1 MTSSS
6 TLKMVC
12 NKDQVS
18 LYKDVI
24 NFADKTYKII
34 FNTRNDAFPIST
46 MIGFKMYTLL
56 YELNRDII
64 HSFKVIKENDKSIE
78 MVFLFKTIGKE
89 FGLAPKFMHTITTAD
104 CIPQQPT
111 NSCCISSC
119 IFNSVD
125 VSSNE
130 KTDDNI
136 SIPKKYERLHTNNSA
151 LTVQFISNHELHY
164 NFTFSLKDNDNDSN
178 GNNQSEKNEAPI
190 YMENSVALMIKK
202 MFCRLKVFTER
213 MT

>member
-1 MTSSS
+1 MTSS

-24 NFADKTYKII
+24 NVADKTYKII
-34 FNTRNDAFPIST
+34 FNARNDGFPIST
-46 MIGFKMYTLL
+46 MVGFKMYTLL

-78 MVFLFKTIGKE
+78 MVFLFKSVGKE
-89 FGLAPKFMHTITTAD
+89 FGIAPKFMHTITTAD
-104 CIPQQPT
+104 SITSPH
-111 NSCCISSC
+111 SCCC
-119 IFNSVD
+119 IFNSID
-125 VSSNE
+125 VHNE
-130 KTDDNI
+130 NDNNI
-136 SIPKKYERLHTNNSA
+136 LIPKKYERLHTNNSV
-151 LTVQFISNHELHY
+151 LTIQFISNHELHFD
-164 NFTFSLKDNDNDSN
+164 FTFSLKDNDD
-178 GNNQSEKNEAPI
+178 NNQNEKNEPPI

>member
-24 NFADKTYKII
+24 NAADKTYKVI
-34 FNTRNDAFPIST
+34 FNARNDGFPIST
-46 MIGFKMYTLL
+46 MVGFKMYTLL

-78 MVFLFKTIGKE
+78 MVFLFKSVGKE
-89 FGLAPKFMHTITTAD
+89 FGLAPKFMHTVTTATAD
-104 CIPQQPT
+104 STFTPPH
-111 NSCCISSC
+111 SCCV
-119 IFNSVD
+119 FNSVD
-125 VSSNE
+125 VCHGN
-130 KTDDNI
+130 DDDV
-136 SIPKKYERLHTNNSA
+136 SIPKKYERLHTNNSV
-151 LTVQFISNHELHY
+151 LTIHFISNHELHFD
-164 NFTFSLKDNDNDSN
+164 FTFSLKDNDNN
-178 GNNQSEKNEAPI
+178 GNNQNEYPI

>member
-6 TLKMVC
+6 STFKLVC

-18 LYKDVI
+18 LSKDVI
-24 NFADKTYKII
+24 NPDDKTYKIV
-34 FNTRNDAFPIST
+34 FNAHNEGFPIST
-46 MIGFKMYTLL
+46 MVGFKMYTLL

-64 HSFKVIKENDKSIE
+64 HSFKVIKENEKSIE
-78 MVFLFKTIGKE
+78 MIFLFKSVGKE

-104 CIPQQPT
+104 YIPQQP
-111 NSCCISSC
+111 NSY

-125 VSSNE
+125 ICNE
-130 KTDDNI
+130 NDDNI
-136 SIPKKYERLHTNNSA
+136 SIPKKYERLHTNNSV
-151 LTVQFISNHELHY
+151 LTIQFISNHELHFD
-164 NFTFSLKDNDNDSN
+164 FTFSLKDNDNGDN
-178 GNNQSEKNEAPI
+178 KNECPI

>member
-1 MTSSS
+1 MTSTS

-24 NFADKTYKII
+24 NVDDKTYKIV
-34 FNTRNDAFPIST
+34 FNARNDGFPIST
-46 MIGFKMYTLL
+46 MVGFKMYTLL

-78 MVFLFKTIGKE
+78 TIFLFKSVGKE
-89 FGLAPKFMHTITTAD
+89 LGIAPKFMHTITTAD
-104 CIPQQPT
+104 
-111 NSCCISSC
+111 SCHSCC

-125 VSSNE
+125 FHNE
-130 KTDDNI
+130 NDNNI
-136 SIPKKYERLHTNNSA
+136 LIPKKYERLHTNNSI
-151 LTVQFISNHELHY
+151 LTIEFISNNELHF
-164 NFTFSLKDNDNDSN
+164 NFTFSLKDNDDNNCDD
-178 GNNQSEKNEAPI
+178 GNQNEKNEPPI

-213 MT
+213 MI

>member
-1 MTSSS
+1 MTSS

-24 NFADKTYKII
+24 NVGDKTYKII
-34 FNTRNDAFPIST
+34 FNARNDGFPIST
-46 MIGFKMYTLL
+46 MVGFKMYTLL

-78 MVFLFKTIGKE
+78 MVFLFKSIGKE
-89 FGLAPKFMHTITTAD
+89 FGIAPKFMHTITTAD
-104 CIPQQPT
+104 SITSPH
-111 NSCCISSC
+111 SCCV
-119 IFNSVD
+119 FNSVD
-125 VSSNE
+125 TCSENDV
-130 KTDDNI
+130 
-136 SIPKKYERLHTNNSA
+136 SIPKKYERLYTNNSV
-151 LTVQFISNHELHY
+151 LTIHLISNNELH
-164 NFTFSLKDNDNDSN
+164 FDFIFSLKDNDDK
-178 GNNQSEKNEAPI
+178 NQNEKNEPPI

>member
-1 MTSSS
+1 MTSS
-6 TLKMVC
+6 TFKNVC

-18 LYKDVI
+18 LFKDVI
-24 NFADKTYKII
+24 NADDKTYKIV
-34 FNTRNDAFPIST
+34 FNAHNDGFPIST
-46 MIGFKMYTLL
+46 MVGFKMYTLL

-78 MVFLFKTIGKE
+78 MVFLFKSVGKE

-104 CIPQQPT
+104 YIPQHD
-111 NSCCISSC
+111 SCC

-125 VSSNE
+125 VCNE
-130 KTDDNI
+130 NNDNI
-136 SIPKKYERLHTNNSA
+136 SIPKKYERLHTNNSV
-151 LTVQFISNHELHY
+151 LTIHIISNNELHY
-164 NFTFSLKDNDNDSN
+164 DFTFSLKDNYSDNGDN
-178 GNNQSEKNEAPI
+178 HNESPI

>member
-6 TLKMVC
+6 STFKLVC

-18 LYKDVI
+18 LLKDVI
-24 NFADKTYKII
+24 NPDDKTYKIV
-34 FNTRNDAFPIST
+34 FNAHNDGFPIST
-46 MIGFKMYTLL
+46 MVGFKMYTLL

-64 HSFKVIKENDKSIE
+64 HSFKVIKENEKSIE
-78 MVFLFKTIGKE
+78 MVFLFKSVGKE
-89 FGLAPKFMHTITTAD
+89 FGLAPKFMHTITTAE
-104 CIPQQPT
+104 CMPQQPH
-111 NSCCISSC
+111 SCC

-125 VSSNE
+125 VCNE
-130 KTDDNI
+130 NDDNI
-136 SIPKKYERLHTNNSA
+136 SIPNKYERLHTNNSV
-151 LTVQFISNHELHY
+151 LTIQFISNHELHFD
-164 NFTFSLKDNDNDSN
+164 FTFSLKDNDN
-178 GNNQSEKNEAPI
+178 NNSDNQNECPI

>member
-1 MTSSS
+1 MTSS

-24 NFADKTYKII
+24 NVGDKTYKII
-34 FNTRNDAFPIST
+34 FNARNDGFPIST
-46 MIGFKMYTLL
+46 MVGFKMYTLL

-78 MVFLFKTIGKE
+78 MVFLFKSIGKE
-89 FGLAPKFMHTITTAD
+89 FGIAPKFMHTITTAD
-104 CIPQQPT
+104 SITSPH
-111 NSCCISSC
+111 SCCV
-119 IFNSVD
+119 FNSVD
-125 VSSNE
+125 TCSENDV
-130 KTDDNI
+130 
-136 SIPKKYERLHTNNSA
+136 SIPKKYERLYTNNSV
-151 LTVQFISNHELHY
+151 LTIHLISNNELHFD
-164 NFTFSLKDNDNDSN
+164 FTFSLKDNDDK
-178 GNNQSEKNEAPI
+178 NQNEKNEPPI